1 VNADRS
7 SATGAIMRS
16 AGVFIL
22 AFVASAI
29 AGMLAYAA
37 VSLLPD
43 WDDAAGRGLGEAYR
57 ALLTAAYVILSII
70 LYGFAA
76 WRRDRERH
84 LKRALR
90 ILFLVPFLIAGLG
103 ALDNGFQH
111 IDWLREAVALVQMF
125 TPLWI
130 VALVQWLILHTFLSR
145 QTADAA
151 TASASPTTA

>member
-1 VNADRS
+1 
-7 SATGAIMRS
+7 MRS

-22 AFVASAI
+22 AFVASAV

-43 WDDAAGRGLGEAYR
+43 WDDTAGRGLGEAFR
-57 ALLTAAYVILSII
+57 ALLIAAYVILSIVF
-70 LYGFAA
+70 YGFAA

-90 ILFLVPFLIAGLG
+90 ILFLVPFLIAVLGLI
-103 ALDNGFQH
+103 DNGIHH
-111 IDWLREAVALVQMF
+111 IDWLRESVGMVQMF

-130 VALVQWLILHTFLSR
+130 VALVQWLILHIYLSR
-145 QTADAA
+145 QNATVETAP
-151 TASASPTTA
+151 TSPKIA